1 MRKATLLLL
10 LTFSNF
16 IFASNT
22 STSSPLESDSSI
34 QIIRLNYTAPNSASR
49 ELLLAF
55 TSDNAASDGV
65 DYGYDATVSSPFTND
80 LNWLIEDNRYV
91 IQGVGAFDNTKQYLF
106 GLYNEFSGEATI
118 EITSVEDFDTDINI
132 YIYDALLNTYTSVKD
147 AAYTVTLDAEN
158 YTDRFYIAFN
168 QPEEDTTDETTE
180 DTDEDTAPND
190 DDTTAD
196 EDSNSDEDSD
206 DASDDATLEEDTAD
220 STDNTN
226 TNLGLKIRYIKGLNQ
241 LKISVKNN
249 NTISSVVVYNKKGV
263 ILKTKQNINAKK
275 TNIRLNRRNKIL
287 ILHITT
293 NTKTIVKQIVLPKRN

>member
-1 MRKATLLLL
+1 MRKAILLLL
-10 LTFSNF
+10 LTFCTF
-16 IFASNT
+16 IFASNPAT
-22 STSSPLESDSSI
+22 ASNIDSDSSI

-55 TSDNAASDGV
+55 TSDNAATDGV

-91 IQGVGAFDNTKQYLF
+91 IQGVGAFDNNKQYLF

-118 EITSVEDFDTDINI
+118 EITSLEDFDTDIDI

-147 AAYTVTLDAEN
+147 TAYTVTLDAEN

-168 QPEEDTTDETTE
+168 QPEEDTS
-180 DTDEDTAPND
+180 

-196 EDSNSDEDSD
+196 DDTTTDEDSTSDEDND
-206 DASDDATLEEDTAD
+206 DASDDANSEEDTTD
-220 STDNTN
+220 SAEDTTTD
-226 TNLGLKIRYIKGLNQ
+226 LGLKIRYIKGLNQ

-249 NTISSVVVYNKKGV
+249 NTINSVIVYNNKGAV
-263 ILKTKQNINAKK
+263 LKTKQNINAKK
-275 TNIRLNRRNKIL
+275 TNVRLNRRNKRL

-293 NTKTIVKQIVLPKRN
+293 NTKTIIKQIVLPGRN

>member
-10 LTFSNF
+10 LTFCTF
-16 IFASNT
+16 IFASNPAT
-22 STSSPLESDSSI
+22 ASNIDSDSSI

-55 TSDNAASDGV
+55 TSDNAATDGV

-91 IQGVGAFDNTKQYLF
+91 IQGVGAFDNNKQYLF

-118 EITSVEDFDTDINI
+118 EITSLEDFDTDIDI

-147 AAYTVTLDAEN
+147 TAYTVTLDAEN

-168 QPEEDTTDETTE
+168 QPEEDTTDETT
-180 DTDEDTAPND
+180 AD
-190 DDTTAD
+190 DDTTTE
-196 EDSNSDEDSD
+196 EDSTSDEDT
-206 DASDDATLEEDTAD
+206 DDATSEEDTTENTED
-220 STDNTN
+220 TN
-226 TNLGLKIRYIKGLNQ
+226 TDLGLKIRYIKGLNQ

-249 NTISSVVVYNKKGV
+249 NTINSVIVYNNKGEV
-263 ILKTKQNINAKK
+263 LKTKQNINAKK
-275 TNIRLNRRNKIL
+275 TNVRLNRRNKRL

-293 NTKTIVKQIVLPKRN
+293 NTKTIIKQIVLPGRN

>member
-10 LTFSNF
+10 LTFCNF

-22 STSSPLESDSSI
+22 ATASNIDSDSSI

-55 TSDNAASDGV
+55 TSDNAATDGV

-91 IQGVGAFDNTKQYLF
+91 IQGVGAFDNNKQYLF

-118 EITSVEDFDTDINI
+118 EITSLEDFDTDIDI

-147 AAYTVTLDAEN
+147 TAYTVTLDAEY

-168 QPEEDTTDETTE
+168 QPEEDTTDETT
-180 DTDEDTAPND
+180 AD
-190 DDTTAD
+190 DDTT
-196 EDSNSDEDSD
+196 
-206 DASDDATLEEDTAD
+206 TEEDTTENTED
-220 STDNTN
+220 TN
-226 TNLGLKIRYIKGLNQ
+226 TNLGLKIRYVKGLNQ

-249 NTISSVVVYNKKGV
+249 NTINSVIVYNNKGV
-263 ILKTKQNINAKK
+263 VLKTKQNINAKK
-275 TNIRLNRRNKIL
+275 TNVRLNRRNKRL

-293 NTKTIVKQIVLPKRN
+293 NTKTIIKQIVLPGRN

>member
-10 LTFSNF
+10 LTFCNF

-22 STSSPLESDSSI
+22 TTTSNIDSDSSI

-55 TSDNAASDGV
+55 TSDNAATDGV

-91 IQGVGAFDNTKQYLF
+91 IQGVGAFDNNKQYLF

-118 EITSVEDFDTDINI
+118 EITSLEDFDTDIDI

-147 AAYTVTLDAEN
+147 TAYTVTLDAEN

-168 QPEEDTTDETTE
+168 QSEENTTDETTD
-180 DTDEDTAPND
+180 DTNDETTD
-190 DDTTAD
+190 DDNTTAD
-196 EDSNSDEDSD
+196 EDSNTDEDSDEDSD
-206 DASDDATLEEDTAD
+206 DATSEEDTTD
-220 STDNTN
+220 STEDTN
-226 TNLGLKIRYIKGLNQ
+226 TDLGLKIKYIKGLNQ

-249 NTISSVVVYNKKGV
+249 NTISSVIVYNNKGAV
-263 ILKTKQNINAKK
+263 LKTKQNINAKK
-275 TNIRLNRRNKIL
+275 TNIRLNRRNKRL

-293 NTKTIVKQIVLPKRN
+293 NTKTIIKQIVLPRRN

>member
-10 LTFSNF
+10 LTFCTF
-16 IFASNT
+16 IFASNPAT
-22 STSSPLESDSSI
+22 ASNIDSDSSI

-55 TSDNAASDGV
+55 TSDNAATDGV
-65 DYGYDATVSSPFTND
+65 DYGYDAPVSSPFTND

-91 IQGVGAFDNTKQYLF
+91 IQGVGAFDNNKQYLF

-118 EITSVEDFDTDINI
+118 EITSLEDFDTDIDI

-147 AAYTVTLDAEN
+147 TAYTVTLDAEN

-168 QPEEDTTDETTE
+168 QPEEDTTDDTTDDANDETT
-180 DTDEDTAPND
+180 AD
-190 DDTTAD
+190 DDTTTD
-196 EDSNSDEDSD
+196 EDSTSDEE
-206 DASDDATLEEDTAD
+206 SDDATSEEDTTD
-220 STDNTN
+220 SAEDTTTD
-226 TNLGLKIRYIKGLNQ
+226 LGLKIRYIKGLNQ

-249 NTISSVVVYNKKGV
+249 NTINSVTVYNNKGAV
-263 ILKTKQNINAKK
+263 LKTKQNINAKK
-275 TNIRLNRRNKIL
+275 TNVRLNRRNKRL

-293 NTKTIVKQIVLPKRN
+293 NTKTIIKQIVLPGRN

>member
-1 MRKATLLLL
+1 MRKTTLLLL
-10 LTFSNF
+10 LTFCTF
-16 IFASNT
+16 IFASNPAT
-22 STSSPLESDSSI
+22 ASNIDSDSSI

-55 TSDNAASDGV
+55 TSDNAATDGV

-91 IQGVGAFDNTKQYLF
+91 IQGVGAFDNNKQYLF

-118 EITSVEDFDTDINI
+118 EITSLEDFDTDIDI

-147 AAYTVTLDAEN
+147 TAYTVTLDAEN

-168 QPEEDTTDETTE
+168 QPEEDTTDDTTDDANDETT
-180 DTDEDTAPND
+180 AD
-190 DDTTAD
+190 DDTTTD
-196 EDSNSDEDSD
+196 EDSTSDEE
-206 DASDDATLEEDTAD
+206 SDDATSEEDTTENTED
-220 STDNTN
+220 TTTD
-226 TNLGLKIRYIKGLNQ
+226 LGLKIRYIKGLNQ

-249 NTISSVVVYNKKGV
+249 NTINSVIVYNNKGAV
-263 ILKTKQNINAKK
+263 LKTKQNINAKK
-275 TNIRLNRRNKIL
+275 TNVRLNRRNKRL

-293 NTKTIVKQIVLPKRN
+293 NTKTIIKQIVLPGRN

>member
-10 LTFSNF
+10 LTFCNF

-22 STSSPLESDSSI
+22 TTASNIDSDSSI

-55 TSDNAASDGV
+55 TSDNAATDGV

-91 IQGVGAFDNTKQYLF
+91 IQGVGAFDNNKQYLF

-118 EITSVEDFDTDINI
+118 EITSLEDFDTDIDI

-147 AAYTVTLDAEN
+147 TAYTVTLDAEN

-168 QPEEDTTDETTE
+168 QSEENTTDETTD
-180 DTDEDTAPND
+180 DTNDETTD
-190 DDTTAD
+190 DDNTTAD
-196 EDSNSDEDSD
+196 VDSNTDEDSD
-206 DASDDATLEEDTAD
+206 DATSEEDTTD
-220 STDNTN
+220 STEDTN
-226 TNLGLKIRYIKGLNQ
+226 TDLGLKIKYIKGLNQ

-249 NTISSVVVYNKKGV
+249 NTISSVIVYNNKGAV
-263 ILKTKQNINAKK
+263 LKTKQNINAKK
-275 TNIRLNRRNKIL
+275 TNVRLNRRNKRL

-293 NTKTIVKQIVLPKRN
+293 NTKTIIKQIVLPRRD